1 MGWAAVCWVVFFWGL
16 GTVPL
21 LDPDEAHYAQI
32 TREMLAAGEW
42 VVPLLEGQQHVDKP
56 VLFHWVQ
63 GAAFGLLGESEV
75 AARVPPVLASLLLLA
90 VTWWCGAHLFGPQV
104 GERAALMFATMPA
117 TFALSGIAIFD
128 MLFALFLF
136 GGLACLVIGAL
147 EQRAGLQYGG
157 FVLVAGAVL
166 TKGPAAVVL
175 MVIAAVLCLL
185 HPATRP
191 IALRIRWLAGL
202 AIGLALTGPW
212 FLVLWH
218 RVGDAFFDQYV
229 FQHNLSL
236 FGAPLYR
243 HERNP
248 FFYAR
253 IFFTAFLPWSPI
265 VIGRVIDL
273 ARGWRTHRTVGT
285 GEVVLWAWA
294 ITVFGFFS
302 LSWFKLDT
310 YVYPAVPAICLLA
323 SHAWQ
328 QERARS
334 HWSAV
339 RVVLVLVAIAMV
351 GIGIAKALLIFQLDL
366 PLPRT
371 VAVVP
376 AAVVAGGAVFL
387 WQLVR
392 AGLRPPAW
400 GLALVV
406 PLLIGYAKVAAVGFP
421 LFAAALPTDEAGR
434 WLMGVTAPGER
445 VGVYRLEKWKA
456 SLRYYANR
464 PVAVLEAPMHVRAFY
479 RQYPGAYCLVLE
491 RDVARV
497 QQVVDVPLEVVF
509 RQRAIVGTEGRGLR
523 RQVWGDVVL
532 VRGVPAAADGARL
545 RP

>member
-128 MLFALFLF
+128 MLFTLFLF

-218 RVGDAFFDQYV
+218 RVGDAFVDQYV

-376 AAVVAGGAVFL
+376 AAVDRGRRCVPLATGAGGPAATGMG
-387 WQLVR
+387 
-392 AGLRPPAW
+392 AGAR
-400 GLALVV
+400 G
-406 PLLIGYAKVAAVGFP
+406 
-421 LFAAALPTDEAGR
+421 AAAH
-434 WLMGVTAPGER
+434 
-445 VGVYRLEKWKA
+445 RL
-456 SLRYYANR
+456 R
-464 PVAVLEAPMHVRAFY
+464 
-479 RQYPGAYCLVLE
+479 
-491 RDVARV
+491 
-497 QQVVDVPLEVVF
+497 
-509 RQRAIVGTEGRGLR
+509 EGG
-523 RQVWGDVVL
+523 G
-532 VRGVPAAADGARL
+532 RGVPAVRGGAADRRGRTMADGGDRPRRARRRIPAGEVEGEPPVLRKPPRRRARGSDARARVLQAIPRRVLPGARARR
-545 RP
+545 RPRAAGGRRAARSGLPAARDRRHGRSRPQAAGVGRRRARAGCAGGRRRC